1 MDVDLNRLDAI
12 HAADAL
18 RSTMRETGD
27 SVEGLLIQQQVCV

>member
-1 MDVDLNRLDAI
+1 MDVDLNRLDAV

-18 RSTMRETGD
+18 RSTMRETGN